1 MKFYKYAIV
10 CLIALLIM
18 TYIDVDKED
27 VYKEYVYASNEIII
41 DMLNFILEN
50 ALTNAKLQV
59 QLHKIVWDPD
69 MKGV

>member
-41 DMLNFILEN
+41 DDELDDDVEEILDNSYDEVVDDRN
-50 ALTNAKLQV
+50 ST
-59 QLHKIVWDPD
+59 W
-69 MKGV
+69 

>member
-41 DMLNFILEN
+41 DDELGDDVEEILDN
-50 ALTNAKLQV
+50 SCL
-59 QLHKIVWDPD
+59 
-69 MKGV
+69 

>member
-41 DMLNFILEN
+41 DDELNKFKDINLD
-50 ALTNAKLQV
+50 V
-59 QLHKIVWDPD
+59 QISIF
-69 MKGV
+69 

>member
-41 DMLNFILEN
+41 DDEL
-50 ALTNAKLQV
+50 
-59 QLHKIVWDPD
+59 DD
-69 MKGV
+69 